1 MLLQWKRAQRKIL
14 VTPLC
19 PVRYGACA
27 RKCACG
33 RIGKGIK
40 IPGIFNKIDKIK
52 PAYDATYQS
61 VMFLCKLLLVVDI
74 LITTMSV
81 IGRYVPFIPDPAW
94 SEEVVLTCM
103 SYMAVLSAA
112 LAIRRGAHIRMTAF
126 DSYLPKNVV
135 KFLDLLSDAAVLALA
150 LIMIFVGW
158 KYARG
163 IGSKGSYVS
172 MPKISRFWMYF
183 PVPLAG
189 VAMLIFE
196 LEAVYNHI
204 KSFFVKEADQ
214 S

>member
-1 MLLQWKRAQRKIL
+1 M
-14 VTPLC
+14 
-19 PVRYGACA
+19 
-27 RKCACG
+27 
-33 RIGKGIK
+33 
-40 IPGIFNKIDKIK
+40 PGIFNKIDKIK

-74 LITTMSV
+74 LITT
-81 IGRYVPFIPDPAW
+81 IIPDPAW

-189 VAMLIFE
+189 VAMMIFE